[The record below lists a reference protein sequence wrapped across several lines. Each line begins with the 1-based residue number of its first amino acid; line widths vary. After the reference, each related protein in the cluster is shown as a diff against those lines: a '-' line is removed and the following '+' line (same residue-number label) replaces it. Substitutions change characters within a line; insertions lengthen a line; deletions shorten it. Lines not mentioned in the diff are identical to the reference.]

1 MNSPHEGARCARASA
16 GTPKNL
22 TRRLLALAL
31 ASGALVATSAAPA
44 AAACE
49 HPNATLEQQTMRAD
63 AVFTGTVTDRS
74 AGGRKVTYEV
84 DVDLVHKG
92 EVGKRATVETPSGS
106 KACGVPDL
114 KAGEEYVWYAARDGD
129 VLTATK
135 DGGTT
140 RATPA
145 HVQQVEDL
153 LGQGTSPTPPVP
165 AEATFT
171 LVADDQA
178 ELSRLAAPGVALVI
192 VGLLGLLLAAALGR
206 RKA

>member
-1 MNSPHEGARCARASA
+1 MI
-16 GTPKNL
+16 
-22 TRRLLALAL
+22 RRLLALAL
-31 ASGALVATSAAPA
+31 ASAGALVAATAAPA

-63 AVFTGTVTDRS
+63 AVFTGTIADRR
-74 AGGRKVTYEV
+74 AAARKVTYEV

-92 EVGKRATVETPSGS
+92 DVGEQATVETPSGAR
-106 KACGVPDL
+106 ACGVPDL
-114 KAGEEYVWYAARDGD
+114 KSGEEYVWYVAEDGD
-129 VLTATK
+129 TLTATK

-145 HVQQVEDL
+145 HVRQVEDL
-153 LGQGTSPTPPVP
+153 LGEGTSPTPPVP

-171 LVADDQA
+171 LVAGDRA

-192 VGLLGLLLAAALGR
+192 VGLLGLLLAGALGR
-206 RKA
+206 RRA